1 MSQKLVDEM
10 ILEVIKDMRDPEI
23 NESLIAINRER
34 LDSIIEESMEDKDR
48 KSAIKAI
55 DTQNKM
61 LGAYT
66 EKVKVESDKDIVL
79 NFKL

>member
-1 MSQKLVDEM
+1 M